1 MGFWDLRIDIADHY
15 RQGRV
20 FIAGDA
26 AHSHPPYGAHG
37 LNTGLEDAVNLGWK
51 LAAVLH
57 GWGGP
62 DLLDSYTPR
71 AAPGLRR
78 DGRSDHRGHR
88 PGPGVPR
95 ALQPAAGPC

>member
-1 MGFWDLRIDIADHY
+1 MMHTSLRSESSD
-15 RQGRV
+15 RWCPVRV

-62 DLLDSYTPR
+62 DLLDSYTHE
-71 AAPGLRR
+71 RR
-78 DGRSDHRGHR
+78 PTRR
-88 PGPGVPR
+88 
-95 ALQPAAGPC
+95 